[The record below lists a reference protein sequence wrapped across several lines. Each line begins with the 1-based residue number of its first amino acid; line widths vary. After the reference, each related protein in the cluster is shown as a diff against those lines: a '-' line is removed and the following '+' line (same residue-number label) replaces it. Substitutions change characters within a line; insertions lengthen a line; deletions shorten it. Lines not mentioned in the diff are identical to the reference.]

1 MNETIKQNIKQ
12 SLEKEQLS
20 RISKQ
25 IRKETRIAQRLE
37 NQGKKLQG
45 EAKQEN
51 QDMQELIREKVTLLL
66 QAITPDKIKD
76 SNISAVSKAFRSIID
91 RSEDLLKDK
100 NKEPN
105 KNISVNFNVNDLSS
119 EDIIKLLNDKN
130 NQQNE

>member
-12 SLEKEQLS
+12 SLEKEPLS

>member
-1 MNETIKQNIKQ
+1 
-12 SLEKEQLS
+12 
-20 RISKQ
+20 
-25 IRKETRIAQRLE
+25 
-37 NQGKKLQG
+37 
-45 EAKQEN
+45 
-51 QDMQELIREKVTLLL
+51 MQELIREKVTLLL